1 MMQFSVEPRAR
12 KYVKE
17 HGFLSFARKYKKQL
31 LETELDAVNT
41 ASRTAVNK
49 AGEFLGNK
57 TADTVTKSS
66 NNKIIKPDEN
76 SRNVEEIIIPLEKRY
91 EILNKLRKVL

>member
-1 MMQFSVEPRAR
+1 M
-12 KYVKE
+12 
-17 HGFLSFARKYKKQL
+17 
-31 LETELDAVNT
+31 ETELDAVNT

-49 AGEFLGNK
+49 VGEFLWNK
-57 TADTVTKSS
+57 VADTVTKSS

-76 SRNVEEIIIPLEKRY
+76 SRNMEEIIIPLEKRY